1 LGRRRGWR
9 VIFSGRGG
17 WGWAVL
23 VEHHGRR
30 ERLGIL
36 CIDILPFIEMQQ
48 RALEHIV
55 MVKEVGSIKP
65 C

>member
-1 LGRRRGWR
+1 M
-9 VIFSGRGG
+9 
-17 WGWAVL
+17 L

-55 MVKEVGSIKP
+55 MVKDVGSIKP